1 MILGVLLGTIK
12 IGKYAH
18 KVRYCNNFT
27 LRIAKKTNFCRDG
40 SARITYELITDCS
53 QNTDMASSSP
63 SVVTVNRI
71 GQVSTTSLSGTAV
84 VLVTVHEEF
93 GINQT
98 VVVHVEV
105 RSAEG
110 AVLSTLCFKRTE
122 LF

>member
-1 MILGVLLGTIK
+1 MASGVLQGTIR
-12 IGKYAH
+12 IRTSVY
-18 KVRYCNNFT
+18 KVRYCSPLLN
-27 LRIAKKTNFCRDG
+27 KTYICRDG

-53 QNTDMASSSP
+53 QNNMAASSSP

-105 RSAEG
+105 RSAKNSE
-110 AVLSTLCFKRTE
+110 KTE
-122 LF
+122 LFVL

>member
-1 MILGVLLGTIK
+1 
-12 IGKYAH
+12 
-18 KVRYCNNFT
+18 
-27 LRIAKKTNFCRDG
+27 
-40 SARITYELITDCS
+40 
-53 QNTDMASSSP
+53 MASGSP

-105 RSAEG
+105 RAAKNS
-110 AVLSTLCFKRTE
+110 VLSMLSGLNFSFYKE
-122 LF
+122 LLTFF

>member
-1 MILGVLLGTIK
+1 
-12 IGKYAH
+12 
-18 KVRYCNNFT
+18 
-27 LRIAKKTNFCRDG
+27 
-40 SARITYELITDCS
+40 
-53 QNTDMASSSP
+53 MASSGA

-105 RSAEG
+105 KMTDSYSNSPI
-110 AVLSTLCFKRTE
+110 LDFDSNSPILDSNFHS
-122 LF
+122 

>member
-1 MILGVLLGTIK
+1 MG
-12 IGKYAH
+12 
-18 KVRYCNNFT
+18 T
-27 LRIAKKTNFCRDG
+27 LRFLFNLLKEKHFYRDG

-53 QNTDMASSSP
+53 QRNMASSSA

-98 VVVHVEV
+98 VMVHVEV
-105 RSAEG
+105 RA
-110 AVLSTLCFKRTE
+110 R
-122 LF
+122 